1 MSANNALQ
9 VSQGFL
15 TAVGTQI
22 FRYYE
27 DRIPRNGP
35 VLVVSNHRSFM
46 DAPILM
52 STLERPIRF
61 ACHHYMA
68 QVPVMREI
76 VTDWLGCFPLEAK
89 GKRQQGFFQQALSL
103 LNTSQVVGVFPE
115 GTKPMVTFTQPDHI
129 GKFHRGF
136 AHLALQAT
144 ASDMVSSLQDLTIL
158 PMAIASLEEVNTSA
172 VPLKLLSVFDPSEP
186 LFNQSGWHPLVIYR
200 RVAVLVGRPY
210 WISHKQQMEYQGKQ
224 AKETVAELTYYCQAE
239 IAQLLRQGFY

>member
-27 DRIPRNGP
+27 DRIPRGGP
-35 VLVVSNHRSFM
+35 VLLVSNHRSFM

-52 STLERPIRF
+52 TALERPIRF

-68 QVPVMREI
+68 QVPIMREI
-76 VTDWLGCFPLEAK
+76 VTDLLGCFPLEAK
-89 GKRQQGFFQQALSL
+89 GKRQQGFFEQALSL
-103 LNTSQVVGVFPE
+103 LDTSQVVGIFPE
-115 GTKPMVTFTQPDHI
+115 GTKPMVTFTQPDHL

-136 AHLALQAT
+136 AHLALRAT
-144 ASDMVSSLQDLTIL
+144 TSSLESSGQNLTIL
-158 PMAIASLEEVNTSA
+158 PIAIASLEEVNTSA
-172 VPLKLLSVFDPSEP
+172 VPLKLLSLFDPSEP
-186 LFNQSGWHPLVIYR
+186 LFNQSSWHPLVIYR

-210 WISHKQQMEYQGKQ
+210 WISQHQQMEYQGKQ
-224 AKETVAELTYYCQAE
+224 AKEIVAELTHYCQDE

>member
-15 TAVGTQI
+15 AAVGTQI

-27 DRIPRNGP
+27 DRVPHSGS

-52 STLERPIRF
+52 TTLNRPIRF

-68 QVPVMREI
+68 QVPIMREI

-89 GKRQQGFFQQALSL
+89 GKRQQGFFQQAISL
-103 LNTSQVVGVFPE
+103 LDTSQVVGVFPE
-115 GTKPMVTFTQPDHI
+115 GTKPMVTFTQPDHL

-144 ASDMVSSLQDLTIL
+144 TSVVSPVQNLTIL

-172 VPLKLLSVFDPSEP
+172 VPLKLLSLFDPSEP
-186 LFNQSGWHPLVIYR
+186 LFNQSSWHPLVIYR
-200 RVAVLVGRPY
+200 RLAVLVGRPY
-210 WISHKQQMEYQGKQ
+210 WISHQQQLEYQGKQ
-224 AKETVAELTYYCQAE
+224 AKEIVAELTHYCQEE